1 MSAVPSGLFR
11 SPSTTPGATCSP
23 VVGLPTR
30 PEVNN
35 WTDAIDDLSAAA
47 EAYGSTAS
55 RIENAADAHL
65 RQLSTPGGSD
75 WSGDAADAAQQ
86 AAYSD
91 RGVAYT
97 AADLIRKMQKIANV
111 GAGNVRQA
119 RDIALDAI
127 DEAERD
133 DFRVGDDL
141 SVTDTRRY
149 TAQQMGAYELRKA
162 AAEAHHSYIAMR
174 VRNLVS
180 EDTKVGAELSA
191 GAAELQRLIP
201 ADWNRRQPSIET
213 VSGGDGE
220 AQPYDNDGETADDD
234 ALSGEQIAERL
245 RELRRGVSRGVRE
258 IDTEDEIFDL
268 YEELAKGGTQI
279 PVPDNY
285 YDRRVLPD
293 GTIIGIRESNDHGPT
308 LDVKYPPGV
317 SGPDKV
323 HLPPPVLP
331 PATPPTPGEAPVI
344 AAPPN
349 LPVIDHPPVPSQMPP
364 WAPAPST
371 GPVITPPTPEEQ
383 VGIGGV
389 LIGGLLGFLG
399 WLGTPKV
406 SF

>member
-1 MSAVPSGLFR
+1 M
-11 SPSTTPGATCSP
+11 
-23 VVGLPTR
+23 VGLPTR
-30 PEVNN
+30 SEVNN
-35 WTDAIDDLSAAA
+35 WTGAINDLSAAA
-47 EAYGSTAS
+47 EVYGSAAS
-55 RIENAADAHL
+55 RIENASDAHL
-65 RQLSTPGGSD
+65 RQLSAPGGTD
-75 WSGDAADAAQQ
+75 WDGDAADTAQQ

-91 RGVAYT
+91 RGVAYA

-111 GAGNVRQA
+111 GAGNIRQA

-127 DEAERD
+127 TEAERD
-133 DFRVGDDL
+133 DFRVDDDL

-149 TAQQMGAYELRKA
+149 TAQQMSAYEMRKA

-191 GAAELQRLIP
+191 GAAELEGMIP
-201 ADWNRRQPSIET
+201 ADWNRRHPSIET
-213 VSGGDGE
+213 VSDGE

-245 RELRRGVSRGVRE
+245 RELRRGINRGIRE

-364 WAPAPST
+364 WAPTPST
-371 GPVITPPTPEEQ
+371 GPVIPSLTPEEQ

-389 LIGGLLGFLG
+389 LLGGLLGFLG

>member
-1 MSAVPSGLFR
+1 
-11 SPSTTPGATCSP
+11 
-23 VVGLPTR
+23 
-30 PEVNN
+30 
-35 WTDAIDDLSAAA
+35 
-47 EAYGSTAS
+47 
-55 RIENAADAHL
+55 
-65 RQLSTPGGSD
+65 
-75 WSGDAADAAQQ
+75 
-86 AAYSD
+86 
-91 RGVAYT
+91 
-97 AADLIRKMQKIANV
+97 
-111 GAGNVRQA
+111 
-119 RDIALDAI
+119 
-127 DEAERD
+127 
-133 DFRVGDDL
+133 
-141 SVTDTRRY
+141 
-149 TAQQMGAYELRKA
+149 MGAYELRKA

-201 ADWNRRQPSIET
+201 ADWNHRQPSIET

>member
-11 SPSTTPGATCSP
+11 SPSTKPGATCSP

-30 PEVNN
+30 SEVSS
-35 WTDAIDDLSAAA
+35 WTGAINDLSATA
-47 EAYGSTAS
+47 EAYGSAAS
-55 RIENAADAHL
+55 RIENASDAHL
-65 RQLSTPGGSD
+65 RQLSAPGGAD
-75 WSGDAADAAQQ
+75 WDGDAADAAQQ

-91 RGVAYT
+91 RGVAYA

-111 GAGNVRQA
+111 GAGNIRQA

-127 DEAERD
+127 TEAERD
-133 DFRVGDDL
+133 DFRVDDDL

-149 TAQQMGAYELRKA
+149 TAQQLSTYEIRKA

-180 EDTKVGAELSA
+180 EDTKVGTELSA
-191 GAAELQRLIP
+191 GAAELERMIP
-201 ADWNRRQPSIET
+201 ADWNQRQPSIET
-213 VSGGDGE
+213 VSDGE

-245 RELRRGVSRGVRE
+245 RELRRGINRGIRE

-268 YEELAKGGTQI
+268 YEELAKGGTQL

-293 GTIIGIRESNDHGPT
+293 GTIIGIRESDDHGPT

-323 HLPPPVLP
+323 HLPPPVPP
-331 PATPPTPGEAPVI
+331 PAPPPTPGEAPVI

-349 LPVIDHPPVPSQMPP
+349 LPVIDHPPAPSQMPP
-364 WAPAPST
+364 WAPTPST
-371 GPVITPPTPEEQ
+371 GPAIPPLTPEEQ

-389 LIGGLLGFLG
+389 LLGGLLGFLG